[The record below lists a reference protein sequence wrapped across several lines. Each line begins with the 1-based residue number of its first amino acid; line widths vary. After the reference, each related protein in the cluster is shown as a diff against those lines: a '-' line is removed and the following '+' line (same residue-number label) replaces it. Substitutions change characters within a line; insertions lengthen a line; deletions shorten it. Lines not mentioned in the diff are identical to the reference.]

1 MAYTVFM
8 TAVLVGGFAL
18 MFGLVKFSEGI
29 ISRNEFESTS
39 EDSGAI
45 ARKT

>member
-29 ISRNEFESTS
+29 ISRNESTS
-39 EDSGAI
+39 EDSASI